1 MHLIPETEN
10 LGSASDILKQTEAHY
25 ARAIAALDELVKR
38 VERGDIVPKKDAQEA
53 ATDLRKAM
61 QTFFDERKRVEEQ
74 FRRDSGIVH
83 AVALDFDRAR
93 AEIGSRLARLRERG
107 RAE

>member
-1 MHLIPETEN
+1 MQPNPETED

-25 ARAIAALDELVKR
+25 TRAISALDELVR
-38 VERGDIVPKKDAQEA
+38 RIEQGDIVANREAQET

-61 QTFFDERKRVEEQ
+61 QTFFDERKKVEEQ
-74 FRRDSGIVH
+74 FRRDPGVVH

-93 AEIGSRLARLRERG
+93 AEIGGRLARLRK
-107 RAE
+107 

>member
-1 MHLIPETEN
+1 MQPSPETEAP
-10 LGSASDILKQTEAHY
+10 GSASDILKQTEAHY
-25 ARAIAALDELVKR
+25 ARAIAALDELVRR
-38 VERGDIVPKKDAQEA
+38 VEQGDIIPKTDAQQT

-74 FRRDSGIVH
+74 FRRDSGVVH

-93 AEIGSRLARLRERG
+93 AEIGSRLARLRKQ
-107 RAE
+107 